1 MPISSASRNC
11 RIWSFLPCGKP
22 AGNRVISVRRE
33 YRFDRKMNGTVT
45 DGGHPGFGF
54 TRRLEMFDALGE
66 RSQQRFRLQQR
77 QHPAHTGMYAMAETE
92 VIPIVSAHVETIR
105 RLPASRVAVGGGEH
119 QAATFACR
127 NDETLDLHIL
137 HRNAS
142 GHARG

>member
-11 RIWSFLPCGKP
+11 RTWSFRPCGKR
-22 AGNRVISVRRE
+22 AGNRFSVRRE

-54 TRRLEMFDALGE
+54 TGRLEAFDALGE
-66 RSQQRFRLQQR
+66 CSEQRFRLEEC
-77 QHPAHTGMYAMAETE
+77 QHPAHTGMYAIAEAE
-92 VIPIVSAHVETIR
+92 VIPVVSAHVETIR

-119 QAATFACR
+119 QAAAFACR
-127 NDETLDLHIL
+127 DDEALDFHIL
-137 HRNAS
+137 HGNAS